1 MDSKEPLVG
10 IVMGSDSDWPLVQ
23 KACATLDGFGVPY
36 ETRVISAHRT
46 PDVALE
52 YSKTAESRG
61 IKVIIAAAG
70 GAAHLGGVLAAGT
83 VLPVIGIPVA
93 GGALNGLDALYA
105 TVQMPSGVPVAT
117 VAVGSAGPANAALLA
132 VQILGTADAALRE
145 KFRHAWR
152 HEVVDW
158 FAREQAAADLGG
170 GFARARIR
178 HERAFPAQ
186 QIPVLPEVQA
196 CHVVFPDDVEDR
208 RAGETRLSGQHRVN
222 RIRRA
227 WRLADLE
234 VPRLKARV
242 QAGDEPHELPAPVV
256 RKPARH
262 LAAPRLERVDLRGHE
277 QQPVERQLLHGPPGD
292 AQVAGMDGIEAPAE
306 DADSLHGE
314 KYTINGGN

>member
-52 YSKTAESRG
+52 YSKTAEGRG

-132 VQILGTADAALRE
+132 VQILGTADAALRD
-145 KFRHAWR
+145 KFRAHKETLRAK
-152 HEVVDW
+152 V
-158 FAREQAAADLGG
+158 AAA
-170 GFARARIR
+170 
-178 HERAFPAQ
+178 
-186 QIPVLPEVQA
+186 
-196 CHVVFPDDVEDR
+196 
-208 RAGETRLSGQHRVN
+208 N
-222 RIRRA
+222 
-227 WRLADLE
+227 
-234 VPRLKARV
+234 
-242 QAGDEPHELPAPVV
+242 
-256 RKPARH
+256 
-262 LAAPRLERVDLRGHE
+262 
-277 QQPVERQLLHGPPGD
+277 
-292 AQVAGMDGIEAPAE
+292 
-306 DADSLHGE
+306 E
-314 KYTINGGN
+314 KIHS